1 MRLAPS
7 DVNTSLRPTS
17 FCLKSARKKS
27 LSYKAIHA
35 IGGKLSLSGSLPC
48 RSPAA
53 AGRELT
59 RARQPLKPGLPTPPL
74 EPITELSLE
83 AQAGAQP
90 LWWHKVE
97 DPKALRN
104 SRTRLAS
111 KRLPPNLA
119 SSLLHEKPD
128 WPQDLALLTQPPPH
142 TPSHR
147 QSPNRTLTCLNSSW

>member
-7 DVNTSLRPTS
+7 VVNTSLRPTS
-17 FCLKSARKKS
+17 LCLKSARKKS
-27 LSYKAIHA
+27 LSYKAIRA

-59 RARQPLKPGLPTPPL
+59 RAQQPLKPGLPTPPL

-83 AQAGAQP
+83 AQAGTQP

-104 SRTRLAS
+104 SRTRLGKREAS
-111 KRLPPNLA
+111 TQSRLPSPAREARLA
-119 SSLLHEKPD
+119 SGPGAAHP
-128 WPQDLALLTQPPPH
+128 APPH

-147 QSPNRTLTCLNSSW
+147 HSPNRTLACLNSSW